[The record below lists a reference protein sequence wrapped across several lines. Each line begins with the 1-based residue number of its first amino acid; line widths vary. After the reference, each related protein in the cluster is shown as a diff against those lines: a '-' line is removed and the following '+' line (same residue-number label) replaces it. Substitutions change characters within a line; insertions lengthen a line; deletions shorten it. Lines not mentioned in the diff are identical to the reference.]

1 MHHKTIKQKIMI
13 QKIIFSERDC
23 ETCRQ
28 ETSREIPADVRMV
41 VPFAGWIDRH
51 PMVANVIIGLGIVA
65 LCWVVLTYDFT
76 TRI

>member
-1 MHHKTIKQKIMI
+1 MATTTYIYNN
-13 QKIIFSERDC
+13 SDV
-23 ETCRQ
+23 ETVQPQ
-28 ETSREIPADVRMV
+28 EADREIPTDVRMV
-41 VPFAGWIDRH
+41 VPFAAWIDRH

>member
-1 MHHKTIKQKIMI
+1 MI
-13 QKIIFSERDC
+13 QKITFSERDA

-28 ETSREIPADVRMV
+28 EASREIPTDVRMV

-51 PMVANVIIGLGIVA
+51 PMVANVIIVLGIVA